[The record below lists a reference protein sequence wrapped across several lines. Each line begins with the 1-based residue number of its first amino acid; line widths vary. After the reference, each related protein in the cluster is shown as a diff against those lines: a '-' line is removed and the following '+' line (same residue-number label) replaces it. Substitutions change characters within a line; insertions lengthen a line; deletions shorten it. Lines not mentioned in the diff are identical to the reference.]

1 VCIVY
6 DSMIFVNTGV
16 VIGQQKTPE
25 LLGLGFEYFCFNF

>member
-6 DSMIFVNTGV
+6 DSMTFVNTGV

-25 LLGLGFEYFCFNF
+25 LLGLGFVILLF